1 MSRILINNDV
11 ASLYPNLVRVYG
23 YSSRN
28 QSDKNSYVKIL
39 QMRMDAKHNKLSQE
53 FLDSVKVTNKDVKDG
68 LKLIINSYTG
78 TLRADFNDLNDPL
91 QGVSICFTGQCLLMQ
106 LGYDLMQ
113 IPTVHLSRFNTDAVE
128 VSVEEEYADEV
139 YRVVHEWEKLTQLE
153 MEDDK
158 IIKLVAR
165 DINNYAGIYK
175 VGDEYEVHYKG
186 GDLSRGNH
194 NFKWDKEKQCF
205 KYSFEND
212 LKSNSM
218 TIVSEA
224 MLKYLLFNIPVEK
237 TIKDCNDIFRFQI
250 ISHLG
255 STYDK
260 CVLKY
265 NDDNEIELQRNNRVY
280 AGKEKTG
287 GKIYK
292 VKGERYDSLAN
303 CPPNPIVD
311 NKNITSIDAIDKNW
325 YIKYTKQKIS
335 DFKGR
340 KEVFMEEKLEGLKKS
355 ELIEMLKEKINEEKS
370 TTNTESV
377 VSPWLTTADNDKFTC
392 EFDYY
397 RAQVNLLKKI
407 NDFRKKIRERNFILD
422 KELPNNLGGGEI
434 YSIDQIYQAVQ
445 EISLDCGLDFSFN
458 VVDVLRLD
466 LGAFKPATGA
476 PQNIATVKC
485 VATFTDIE
493 SGVEKSYM
501 TIAQG
506 SDAIDKAVSGAS
518 SYAFRQW
525 FSKNFTPRIING
537 EPIKFGDDDNTF
549 SEENVSHETMVT
561 SKPKT
566 PVYVAPE
573 KKKEIVEEITS
584 EPQKTD
590 DKNDTDKLIDMIYE
604 YRELSGDDT
613 YAAKSLQTILSGDC
627 DDVWIM
633 SATLKVQSRL
643 DDLKK
648 EKGVE

>member
-11 ASLYPNLVRVYG
+11 SSLYPNLVRIYG

-28 QSDKNSYVKIL
+28 QSDKDSYVEIL
-39 QMRMDAKHNKLSQE
+39 QMRMNAKHKKLSQE
-53 FLDSVKVTNKDVKDG
+53 FLDSLKVTNDDVKDG

-128 VSVEEEYADEV
+128 VSVEEEYAEEV
-139 YRVVHEWEKLTQLE
+139 YRVVHEWEELTKLE

-165 DINNYAGIYK
+165 DINNYCGIYK
-175 VGDEYEVHYKG
+175 IKDGYEVHYKG
-186 GDLSRGNH
+186 GDLSRGKH
-194 NFKWDKEKQCF
+194 KFEWDSETQSF
-205 KYSFEND
+205 KYTFKND

-224 MLKYLLFNIPVEK
+224 MLKYLLFNIPVED
-237 TIKDCNDIFRFQI
+237 TINNCNDIFRFQI

-265 NDDNEIELQRNNRVY
+265 NDGLETELQRNNRIY
-280 AGKEKTG
+280 AGKDKHS

-340 KEVFMEEKLEGLKKS
+340 KEVFMEEKLEKLKKD
-355 ELIEMLKEKINEEKS
+355 ELIEMLKEKMNEES
-370 TTNTESV
+370 TQVASND
-377 VSPWLTTADNDKFTC
+377 SPWMNLPASAES
-392 EFDYY
+392 EFAYY
-397 RAQVNLLKKI
+397 QARINLVKKI
-407 NDFRKKIRERNFILD
+407 DNFRKKVRDRNFILD
-422 KELPNNLGGGEI
+422 KELPKNLGGGEI

-445 EISLDCGLDFSFN
+445 ETAIECGLDFAFET
-458 VVDVLRLD
+458 VDVLRFD
-466 LGAFKPATGA
+466 IGAFKPVTGA
-476 PQNIATVKC
+476 PQSIATVKC
-485 VATFTDIE
+485 VATLTDID
-493 SGVEKSYM
+493 SGLEKSYI
-501 TIAQG
+501 TISQG
-506 SDAIDKAVSGAS
+506 SDSIDKAVSGAS
-518 SYAFRQW
+518 SYAFRNW
-525 FSKNFTPRIING
+525 FSKNFTPNKING
-537 EPIKFGDDDNTF
+537 EVRTFGEDNDNDF
-549 SEENVSHETMVT
+549 SEEDVSRETMET

-566 PVYVAPE
+566 PVYVTPE
-573 KKKEIVEEITS
+573 KKKEIVQEITS
-584 EPQKTD
+584 EPQKTND
-590 DKNDTDKLIDMIYE
+590 ESDTDKLIRMVYE
-604 YRELSGDDT
+604 YRELSGDES
-613 YAAKSLQTILSGDC
+613 YAAKSLQKVLSGNC
-627 DDVWIM
+627 DDLWIT
-633 SATLKVQSRL
+633 SAILQVQNRL

>member
-11 ASLYPNLVRVYG
+11 SSLYPNLVRIYG

-28 QSDKNSYVKIL
+28 QSDRDSYVKIL
-39 QMRMDAKHNKLSQE
+39 KMRMDAKHNKLSQE
-53 FLDSVKVTNKDVKDG
+53 FLDNLKVSNKDVKDG

-158 IIKLVAR
+158 IIKLIAR
-165 DINNYAGIYK
+165 DINNYCGIYK

-194 NFKWDKEKQCF
+194 NFKWNKERGGF
-205 KYSFEND
+205 EYTFEND

-224 MLKYLLFNIPVEK
+224 MLKFLLFNIPVEK
-237 TIKDCNDIFRFQI
+237 TIMECNDIFRFQI

-265 NDDNEIELQRNNRVY
+265 SEDNEIELQRNNRIY

-292 VKGERYDSLAN
+292 VKGQKYDSLAN

-311 NKNITSIDAIDKNW
+311 NKNDATIEMINKEW
-325 YIKYTKQKIS
+325 YIRYTKQKIS

-340 KEVFMEEKLEGLKKS
+340 NDVFMEEKLEGLKKA
-355 ELIEMLKEKINEEKS
+355 ELIEMLKEKMNNE
-370 TTNTESV
+370 
-377 VSPWLTTADNDKFTC
+377 SPWTTSETTAVC
-392 EFDYY
+392 EFDYHK
-397 RAQVNLLKKI
+397 AQIDLLKKI
-407 NDFRKKIRERNFILD
+407 DIFRKKVRERDFILD
-422 KELPNNLGGGEI
+422 KELPKNLGGGEI

-445 EISLDCGLDFSFN
+445 DIAIECGLDFSFET
-458 VVDVLRLD
+458 VDVLRFD
-466 LGAFKPATGA
+466 IGAFKPVTGA
-476 PQNIATVKC
+476 PQNLATVKC
-485 VATFTDIE
+485 IATLTDIN
-493 SGVEKSYM
+493 SGMSKEYV
-501 TIAQG
+501 TISQG
-506 SDAIDKAVSGAS
+506 SDSIDKAVSGAA
-518 SYAFRQW
+518 SYAFRNW
-525 FSKNFTPRIING
+525 FSKNFTPNKING
-537 EPIKFGDDDNTF
+537 EKITFGDNDNNDF
-549 SEENVSHETMVT
+549 SEENVSRETLEK
-561 SKPKT
+561 SQPKT

-573 KKKEIVEEITS
+573 KKKQIVEEITS

-590 DKNDTDKLIDMIYE
+590 NVSDTDKLINMVYE
-604 YRELSGDDT
+604 YRELSGDET
-613 YAAKSLQTILSGDC
+613 YASKSLQKVLTGDC
-627 DDVWIM
+627 DDVWIT
-633 SATLKVQSRL
+633 SAILQVQTRL

-648 EKGVE
+648 EKGV